1 MIALLTAAAVYGL
14 SAGFSPGP
22 LLALVIAQTI
32 RFGFR
37 EGTRV
42 ALAPLVTD
50 VPIILLSVLVL
61 LPFAADRAVLGYL
74 SLAGALF
81 VMYLAGSCV
90 RARPPEAGGDGER
103 PRSLLRGAA
112 VNALNPHPYLFW
124 LTVGGPAVI
133 RAWAES
139 PGAAAAFVVVFSACL
154 VGSKLIVAALAGR
167 SRGLLTGQAYGM
179 VMRALGLALLVFALL
194 LFRDGLA
201 LSGILGHS

>member
-22 LLALVIAQTI
+22 LLALVIAQSV

-37 EGTRV
+37 EGAR
-42 ALAPLVTD
+42 AAMAPLVTD

-61 LPFAADRAVLGYL
+61 RPFAADRAVFGYL

-81 VMYLAGSCV
+81 VMYLAGKCM
-90 RARPPEAGGDGER
+90 RAGPPEAAGADER

-139 PGAAAAFVVVFSACL
+139 PGAAVAFVGVFSACIVGAKL
-154 VGSKLIVAALAGR
+154 VVAALAGH
-167 SRGLLTGQAYGM
+167 SRGLLTGRAYGI

-194 LFRDGLA
+194 LLRDGLA
-201 LSGILGHS
+201 LSGLLGHS